1 MMSKKSKDKLLTTYL
16 NTPPDE
22 FIGLLVHD
30 VRGPL
35 SGIISAAKLM
45 DVLLTEDSDLN
56 HEQMEE
62 IVKIIQKAASNMR
75 VVLDTAIEYDRLQP
89 RVPLEKTSD

>member
-1 MMSKKSKDKLLTTYL
+1 MSKKTRDKLLNTYL
-16 NTPPDE
+16 NTSPDE

-45 DVLLTEDSDLN
+45 DVLLAEDGELDG
-56 HEQMEE
+56 EQMAE
-62 IVKIIQKAASNMR
+62 IVKIIQKAANNMR
-75 VVLDTAIEYDRLQP
+75 VILDTAIEYDRLQP
-89 RVPLEKTSD
+89 RVPLEKSSD